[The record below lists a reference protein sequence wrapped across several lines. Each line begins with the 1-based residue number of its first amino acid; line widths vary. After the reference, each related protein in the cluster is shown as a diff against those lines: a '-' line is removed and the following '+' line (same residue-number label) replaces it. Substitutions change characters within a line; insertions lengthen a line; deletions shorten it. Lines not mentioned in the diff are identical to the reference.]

1 MEESKQSKL
10 LDYAQ
15 MLWDSQA
22 TKEEVKAAMLRVG
35 ANEEDA
41 ESIVEQVFK
50 GKKPFVELFSFRGRI
65 RRREYWSLNFLLS
78 GIWFPFEVIEEP
90 PMAMV
95 LVYLALIVPTYWI
108 GFATAAKRCHDRGNS
123 GWWQLIPFYNL
134 WLAFGDSEK
143 GDNEYGPSPKQYEE

>member
-41 ESIVEQVFK
+41 ESIVEQVF
-50 GKKPFVELFSFRGRI
+50 
-65 RRREYWSLNFLLS
+65 N
-78 GIWFPFEVIEEP
+78 
-90 PMAMV
+90 
-95 LVYLALIVPTYWI
+95 PTLTHRKY
-108 GFATAAKRCHDRGNS
+108 F
-123 GWWQLIPFYNL
+123 Q
-134 WLAFGDSEK
+134 
-143 GDNEYGPSPKQYEE
+143 